1 MNLAAAIRSLARR
14 PGLAATILVT
24 LALGIGANSAI
35 FSAVDAVLLK
45 PLPYPD
51 ADRLVA
57 VYELNLGQ
65 RNATQLVAPG
75 RLEEWNAR
83 SHSFDGLSGTYFEN
97 SSDTTGE
104 LPERLAIMNTAPRF
118 FTVLG
123 VGPALGR
130 VPTPEEER
138 FGGPR
143 VIVLSDALWSRRFN
157 RDPGVIG
164 RALVLGGAST
174 TVIGVMPPSFQYPL
188 WATTD
193 AWRPT
198 QAPPVLMQA
207 RQARFTTAV
216 GRLKPGV
223 TIQQAKADLDAV
235 QAHLGEQFPQTDR
248 GWGASIVPVKE
259 ERVGGVRRSL
269 WFLLGA
275 VTMVLLAACGN
286 VACLLLADAARREH
300 EFAVRFALGA
310 DRRRVV
316 VQLMT
321 EGAILAA
328 GGAAI
333 AVVIARWGIDALRA
347 TASQLPR
354 AGEIRLD
361 LRLIVFTLLV
371 AAGTTVLFALVP
383 ALHASRR
390 DPADALSRG
399 GRSQSGGRFLLQR
412 WLVAAQIALASV
424 LLVGAGLLIRSF
436 VNIRQQSPGMDAA
449 NVEMFRMSAQWSERT
464 DAVIQRQARTLARL
478 RSIPGVVEASF
489 SQMQPAGITIPPN
502 EFHIVGRDPAEKTFS
517 LSRSVGPGYFRT
529 LRIPVLQGA
538 NCADDPTIAPYSRAL
553 VTRAFADQFFPD
565 GDAIGHRFL
574 SPTPGLTAEIVGIV
588 GDVHENGLLK
598 SADPLIYWCTYNGYW
613 PDPFFLVRV
622 DEARPA
628 SMTAVRAAMREIEPQ
643 RAVYGVRSLTDL
655 LSETVSDQRLT
666 MMLLAVFAA
675 TALLLASMG
684 LYGVLSQLVASR
696 RREIGVR
703 MALGASAAQVLGGI
717 VGHAAVLTA
726 AGVAAGLAGSLV
738 LARVMATLVF
748 GVTPRDPL
756 TFAAAPVL
764 LAAVAMAAA
773 LLPARR
779 AASIDPIKAL
789 RDD

>member
-1 MNLAAAIRSLARR
+1 MNLTAAIRSLARR

-51 ADRLVA
+51 SDRLVS

-75 RLEEWNAR
+75 RLEEWNAQ
-83 SHSFDGLSGTYFEN
+83 SQSFDGLSGSYFEN
-97 SSDTTGE
+97 LPDTTGE
-104 LPERLAIMNTAPRF
+104 LPDRVAAMNTMPRF

-123 VGPALGR
+123 VAPALGR
-130 VPTPEEER
+130 VPTPDEER
-138 FGGPR
+138 FGGRR
-143 VIVLSDALWSRRFN
+143 VIVLSDDLWSRRFN

-174 TVIGVMPPSFQYPL
+174 TIIGVMPPSFHFP
-188 WATTD
+188 WATTE
-193 AWRPT
+193 AWRPAQT
-198 QAPPVLMQA
+198 PPGLLAA
-207 RQARFTTAV
+207 REARFTTAV
-216 GRLKPGV
+216 GRLKRGV
-223 TIQQAKADLDAV
+223 TIQQATTDLDAV
-235 QAHLGEQFPQTDR
+235 QAHLGEQFPRTDR

-259 ERVGGVRRSL
+259 EQVGGVRRSL

-275 VTMVLLAACGN
+275 VTLVLLAACGN

-316 VQLMT
+316 GQLMT

-328 GGAAI
+328 CGAAI
-333 AVVIARWGIDALRA
+333 AIVIARWGIDALR
-347 TASQLPR
+347 TMASQLPR
-354 AGEIRLD
+354 AGEVRLD
-361 LRLIVFTLLV
+361 LRLVAFTLALS
-371 AAGTTVLFALVP
+371 AATTMLFALVP
-383 ALHASRR
+383 ALHASRS

-399 GRSQSGGRFLLQR
+399 GRSQSGGRLLLQR
-412 WLVAAQIALASV
+412 WLVAAQIALASM

-436 VNIRQQSPGMDAA
+436 VNIRQQSPGFDAS
-449 NVEMFRMSAQWSERT
+449 NVATFRMSAQWSERT
-464 DAVIQRQARTLARL
+464 DTVVQRQARTIARL
-478 RSIPGVVEASF
+478 RSIPGVADASF
-489 SQMQPAGITIPPN
+489 SQFLPAGFSIPPN

-529 LRIPVLQGA
+529 LHIPVLQGA
-538 NCADDPTIAPYSRAL
+538 NCVDDPTIAPYSRAL

-565 GDAIGHRFL
+565 GDAIGHRFV
-574 SPTPGLTAEIVGIV
+574 SPSPQITAEIVGVV

-598 SADPLIYWCTYNGYW
+598 PADPLIYWCTYNGYW
-613 PDPFFLVRV
+613 PDPFFFVRF

-628 SMTAVRAAMREIEPQ
+628 SMSAVRAAMREIEPQ
-643 RAVYGVRSLTDL
+643 RAVYAVRPLTDFL
-655 LSETVSDQRLT
+655 AESISEERLT
-666 MMLLAVFAA
+666 TTLLAVFAA

-703 MALGASAAQVLGGI
+703 MALGASAAQVLGGV
-717 VGHAAVLTA
+717 VGQAAEVTG
-726 AGVAAGLAGSLV
+726 AGIAAGLAGSLV

-773 LLPARR
+773 LVPARR
-779 AASIDPIKAL
+779 AATIDPMKAL